1 MNTKYNNSLNLSKLS
16 NSIEIISSLDS
27 CLKTTDLSSYIIDV
41 EKLIKNSNFEHN
53 NYIVNYKNELNDII
67 KNIEEIK
74 REVNKLNEALH
85 KTNESYQK
93 IFYDDEDIKELSNI
107 YPNTDFSNLKN
118 SLTNFRENLIT
129 DSKEIINTGT
139 ITEIPPVSENKE
151 IIVEKKSRNLA
162 PIGLGVLATG
172 ASSVVSAMIID
183 KKEKKEQSNNNYI
196 PKVVNNNIP
205 IVENAK
211 EENIKEEVIENDINT
226 PYQASRT
233 LGEKDIFYNDSSD
246 EYFTGQ

>member
-74 REVNKLNEALH
+74 REVNKLNEALY

-93 IFYDDEDIKELSNI
+93 NFYDDEDIKELSNI

-118 SLTNFRENLIT
+118 SLTNFSEILIS
-129 DSKEIINTGT
+129 DSEEIINSG
-139 ITEIPPVSENKE
+139 
-151 IIVEKKSRNLA
+151 
-162 PIGLGVLATG
+162 GV
-172 ASSVVSAMIID
+172 
-183 KKEKKEQSNNNYI
+183 
-196 PKVVNNNIP
+196 
-205 IVENAK
+205 
-211 EENIKEEVIENDINT
+211 
-226 PYQASRT
+226 
-233 LGEKDIFYNDSSD
+233 
-246 EYFTGQ
+246 

>member
-27 CLKTTDLSSYIIDV
+27 CLKNTDLSSYIIDV
-41 EKLIKNSNFEHN
+41 EEIIKNSNFEHN

-67 KNIEEIK
+67 RNIEKIK
-74 REVNKLNEALH
+74 CEVNNLNEALY

-93 IFYDDEDIKELSNI
+93 VFYDDEDIKELSNL
-107 YPNTDFSNLKN
+107 YPNTDFSNIKN

-129 DSKEIINTGT
+129 DSKELVNNGS
-139 ITEIPPVSENKE
+139 ITQIPPVSENNE
-151 IIVEKKSRNLA
+151 TVIERKSRSLA
-162 PIGLGVLATG
+162 PVGLGILATG

-183 KKEKKEQSNNNYI
+183 KKEKEEQPNNNYI
-196 PKVVNNNIP
+196 PKIVNDNIP

-211 EENIKEEVIENDINT
+211 EEDIKEEVIENDLNT